1 MQKIKPSSWFFV
13 LFFSIGGI
21 VWALLTVYLTS
32 GSTEQKQAKDTDYSI
47 RQSGY
52 TFINPLLECEIQS
65 KGERQKYI
73 PFETKTIERIK
84 KEIIAVHTGITLG
97 VYVRNL
103 NNGPWFGINENEYYS
118 PASLMKVPVLITYL
132 KWMELDATIR
142 DKQILLEEDGLNTSQ
157 YYEPTT
163 HLITG
168 KSYSAKELL
177 EEMIV
182 YSDNRSM
189 AALMRAIPIDIYVRV
204 NTDLGITVPG
214 ARTPENYLSVK
225 EVATFFRIL
234 YNASYL
240 DRASSEYALELLS
253 RVTFDS
259 GLRAWVPTSV
269 PISHKFGERGYTDDT
284 SGKEIRQLHDC
295 GVVYYGPY
303 PYLACIVTK
312 GDDFDT
318 DAQVIAATSRIIF
331 EEISRAFPVR

>member
-1 MQKIKPSSWFFV
+1 M
-13 LFFSIGGI
+13 
-21 VWALLTVYLTS
+21 
-32 GSTEQKQAKDTDYSI
+32 
-47 RQSGY
+47 
-52 TFINPLLECEIQS
+52 
-65 KGERQKYI
+65 
-73 PFETKTIERIK
+73 
-84 KEIIAVHTGITLG
+84 TLG

-132 KWMELDATIR
+132 KWMELDPSIR

-163 HLITG
+163 HLLTG

-189 AALMRAIPIDIYVRV
+189 VALMKAIPIDIYVRV

-214 ARTPENYLSVK
+214 AKTPENYLSVK

-253 RVTFDS
+253 RVTFD
-259 GLRAWVPTSV
+259 
-269 PISHKFGERGYTDDT
+269 K
-284 SGKEIRQLHDC
+284 
-295 GVVYYGPY
+295 
-303 PYLACIVTK
+303 
-312 GDDFDT
+312 
-318 DAQVIAATSRIIF
+318 
-331 EEISRAFPVR
+331 